1 MKNPGFAPQM
11 EHFAFLIIAAE
22 TKGGWSEGNECIKV
36 YVTVFTMKIKSEE
49 CVQVRGVNV

>member
-22 TKGGWSEGNECIKV
+22 TKGGWSEGNECMKV